1 MNARPGDDFIAS
13 TLIIGFYLYLG
24 RKFHYSQYS
33 TGIVITYNNYIFH
46 GKKII
51 CNIFCFRKLLPIQ
64 VFLNRKDASRPNQA
78 EIGGLSQDGGLSQG
92 GGLGQEGGI
101 SQGGG
106 LSQDGGLSQGGGHI
120 LNDGDTDGGQIQ
132 KDGHDQ
138 ELGPSS
144 RRKCKKP
151 SHKLSVNY
159 WRTKYMN
166 NKASVKHFQSYL
178 RAAKSTIRKQNTWKP
193 AAAIFS
199 NAQLRRLSNPASR
212 SPWNQDSVA
221 KALALSPS
229 LPKLMVSLLMY

>member
-1 MNARPGDDFIAS
+1 
-13 TLIIGFYLYLG
+13 
-24 RKFHYSQYS
+24 
-33 TGIVITYNNYIFH
+33 
-46 GKKII
+46 
-51 CNIFCFRKLLPIQ
+51 KLLPIQ

-229 LPKLMVSLLMY
+229 LPKLMSTLVEVQDETDDNTPYCTARNIGFQLFECEVDDIEYHEVQLIMSQTIDNQGCPSKESIDA